1 MITLKELSI
10 VLGDFA
16 IDAVGE
22 LAKLAFGGEQNVDRN
37 IDGLTNIVKGV
48 DKMIEGGQDIVSA
61 RETYRNSRSLPG
73 LCHQHQL
80 EIKELS
86 SDSEG
91 DETGLVGESCGTSR
105 ISEEEGDRKLSRSLG
120 YFERDYI
127 NPDYNDDQVW
137 REKKGLW
144 V

>member
-1 MITLKELSI
+1 M
-10 VLGDFA
+10 
-16 IDAVGE
+16 
-22 LAKLAFGGEQNVDRN
+22 
-37 IDGLTNIVKGV
+37 KGV

-86 SDSEG
+86 SDSGE
-91 DETGLVGESCGTSR
+91 DETGFVGESSGTPA
-105 ISEEEGDRKLSRSLG
+105 ISEEEGDRKLSRALG
-120 YFERDYI
+120 RFERDYI
-127 NPDYNDDQVW
+127 NPNYNDDQVW